1 MDPVLNPY
9 NPGAGRRPRALV
21 GRDGEL
27 ELMDTLI
34 ARTSRGM
41 DGRGVIL
48 TGLRGVGKTVL
59 LHAMADR
66 AEAAEWFTV
75 RLEARRSVSETFE
88 FQLARALRDAYRASS
103 WRHNLT
109 DRARAA
115 FGTIQSFTAKV
126 DTSGGI
132 SASIEFAPHHGRAD
146 SSDFE
151 TNLLDVAIDL
161 TDAAT
166 ERRVGVALFIDE
178 LQDAPTP
185 ILQALTHAVH
195 QAGQTARPFYV
206 IGAGLPSV
214 IRLLSEATSYAERLY
229 DYRPISQ
236 LSTGDSGEVLEAPA
250 RTENVTWD
258 PEAVSLLVSESA
270 GYPYFLQE
278 FGSAAWDIAARPD
291 AISRSDALAAV
302 NAGRR
307 ALDDGFFRAR
317 WDRAT
322 KAERNYLIAMSSDG
336 AGPSFT
342 GEIASRL
349 GKEPSQLGPA
359 RANLISKGLIYAPE
373 HGQISYTV
381 PGMADFIRRQVDSC
395 VP

>member
-34 ARTSRGM
+34 ARTRRAM
-41 DGRGVIL
+41 DGRGMVL

-59 LHAMADR
+59 LNTLADR
-66 AEAAEWFTV
+66 AEAAQWFTV
-75 RLEARRSVSETFE
+75 RLEARRSAAESFE
-88 FQLARALRDAYRASS
+88 FQLARALRDAYRSSS

-126 DTSGGI
+126 DTTGGI
-132 SASIEFAPHHGRAD
+132 SASIEFAPNRGRGD
-146 SSDFE
+146 SGGFE

-161 TDAAT
+161 TDAAI
-166 ERRVGVALFIDE
+166 ERRAGVALFIDE
-178 LQDAPTP
+178 LQDAPP
-185 ILQALTHAVH
+185 QIMQALTHAVH
-195 QAGQTARPFYV
+195 QASQTARPFYV

-229 DYRPISQ
+229 DYRPTSQ
-236 LSTGDSGEVLEAPA
+236 LSAGDSGEVLEAPA
-250 RTENVTWD
+250 RAENVTWD
-258 PEAVSLLVSESA
+258 SDAITLLVNESS

-278 FGSAAWDIAARPD
+278 FGSAAWDLAAGPHT
-291 AISRSDALAAV
+291 ISRSDALAAV
-302 NAGRR
+302 NTGRR

-322 KAERNYLIAMSSDG
+322 KAERNYLIAMSNDG
-336 AGPSFT
+336 TGPSFT
-342 GEIASRL
+342 GEIATRL

-359 RANLISKGLIYAPE
+359 RANLINKGLIYAPE
-373 HGQISYTV
+373 HGQIAYTV
-381 PGMADFIRRQVDSC
+381 PGMSDFIRRQDT
-395 VP
+395 